1 MNRRDLLKQSGL
13 LLAASTIGGPAA
25 AALKPTPKRAHITVA
40 HITDVHLSTDAA
52 VAERFRQCLAA
63 VKKHKVDFILNGGDS
78 IMDASYNDVV
88 RDKVTGQWAAWDTCM
103 EDLKGYEVFSCIGN
117 HDCWWAAPSKSDDM
131 YGKDYVVKRLK
142 IPARYYSFDRKGWH
156 FIILDGNNERISL
169 DEAQYNWLV
178 NDLEKLPANTP
189 TLLMS
194 HFPVF
199 GATPILVGGN
209 HADNKKLKDLFYKHR
224 DKVRVM
230 LSGHNH
236 LYDKILYNGV
246 WYCCN
251 GAMSGFWWGK
261 GDKESAGPG
270 YYLETPPG
278 FAILKLY
285 QDGTLENEYYP
296 HAF

>member
-1 MNRRDLLKQSGL
+1 MNRRDLLKAGGL
-13 LLAASTIGGPAA
+13 LMAASAVGAPAMA
-25 AALKPTPKRAHITVA
+25 APPRSKPVLTLA
-40 HITDVHLSTDAA
+40 HITDVHLSADDSVKA
-52 VAERFRQCLAA
+52 RFRQCLEA
-63 VKKHKVDFILNGGDS
+63 VKQHRPDFFLNGGDS
-78 IMDASYNDVV
+78 IMDASYKDVV
-88 RDKVTGQWAAWDTCM
+88 REKVTAQWTAWDDCM
-103 EDLKGYEVFSCIGN
+103 STIKGYEVHSCLGN
-117 HDCWWAAPSKSDDM
+117 HDMWWAAPSKEDDM
-131 YGKDYVVKRLK
+131 YGKNYAVKRLK
-142 IPARYYSFDRKGWH
+142 IPARYYSFTRNGWH
-156 FIILDGNNERISL
+156 FIILDGNNEKISL
-169 DEAQYNWLV
+169 DEEQYQWLEQDLAQ
-178 NDLEKLPANTP
+178 LPAGTP

-209 HADNKKLKDLFYKHR
+209 HSDNKKLKDLFYRHR
-224 DKVRVM
+224 DKVKVM
-230 LSGHNH
+230 LAGHNH

-261 GDKESAGPG
+261 GDKESTGPG

-285 QDGTLENEYYP
+285 KDGSVENEYLP

>member
-1 MNRRDLLKQSGL
+1 MNRRDLLKAGGL
-13 LLAASTIGGPAA
+13 LMAASAVGAPAMA
-25 AALKPTPKRAHITVA
+25 APPRSKPVLTLA
-40 HITDVHLSTDAA
+40 HITDVHLSADDSVKA
-52 VAERFRQCLAA
+52 RFRQCLEA
-63 VKKHKVDFILNGGDS
+63 VKQHKPDFFLNGGDS
-78 IMDASYNDVV
+78 IMDASYKDVV
-88 RDKVTGQWAAWDTCM
+88 REKVTAQWAAWDDCM
-103 EDLKGYEVFSCIGN
+103 STIKGYEVHSCLGN
-117 HDCWWAAPSKSDDM
+117 HDMWWAAPSKEDDM
-131 YGKDYVVKRLK
+131 YGKSYAVKRLK
-142 IPARYYSFDRKGWH
+142 IPARYYSFTRNGWH
-156 FIILDGNNERISL
+156 FIILDGNNEKISL
-169 DEAQYNWLV
+169 DEEQYQWLEQDLAQ
-178 NDLEKLPANTP
+178 LPAGTP

-209 HADNKKLKDLFYKHR
+209 HSDNKKLKDLFYRHR
-224 DKVRVM
+224 DKVKVM
-230 LSGHNH
+230 LAGHNH

-261 GDKESAGPG
+261 GDKESTGPG

-285 QDGTLENEYYP
+285 KDGSVENEYLP

>member
-1 MNRRDLLKQSGL
+1 MNRRDLLKAGSL
-13 LLAASTIGGPAA
+13 LMAASAVGAPAMA
-25 AALKPTPKRAHITVA
+25 APPRSKPVLTLA
-40 HITDVHLSTDAA
+40 HITDVHLSADDSVKA
-52 VAERFRQCLAA
+52 RFRQCLEA
-63 VKKHKVDFILNGGDS
+63 VKQHRPDFFLNGGDS
-78 IMDASYNDVV
+78 IMDASYKDVV
-88 RDKVTGQWAAWDTCM
+88 REKVTAQWTAWDDCM
-103 EDLKGYEVFSCIGN
+103 STIKGYEVHSCLGN
-117 HDCWWAAPSKSDDM
+117 HDMWWAAPSKEDDM
-131 YGKDYVVKRLK
+131 YGKNYAVKRLK
-142 IPARYYSFDRKGWH
+142 IPARYYSFTRNGWH
-156 FIILDGNNERISL
+156 FIILDGNNEKISL
-169 DEAQYNWLV
+169 DEEQYQWLEQDLAQ
-178 NDLEKLPANTP
+178 LPAGTP

-209 HADNKKLKDLFYKHR
+209 HSDNKKLKDLFYRHR
-224 DKVRVM
+224 DKVKVM
-230 LSGHNH
+230 LAGHNH

-261 GDKESAGPG
+261 GDKESTGPG

-285 QDGTLENEYYP
+285 KDGSVENEYLP